1 MRILLAPDSFKEAA
15 SAEAIAQAMARG
27 IKRGNPQAEC
37 RLMPLSDGG
46 EGLTQALVHA
56 TAGTLH
62 NVETVDAIG
71 RPITAQFGFLGNN
84 RASCIL
90 HTAVVELASAS
101 GLERVSPADRNAL
114 SASTF
119 GTGLLIRAAIDAGAD
134 RIVLGLGGSAT
145 TDGGTGLARAL
156 GFRFLDTAGHDIPL
170 GGGSLVDLERID
182 DSEVPDFVKNV
193 PIVLACD
200 VTNPLTGPEG
210 AAHVF
215 APQKGANTAQ
225 VELLDQGLANLAH
238 AIMQYNGRDI
248 ERIPGTGA
256 AGGTGGGMLGLFN
269 TTVRP
274 GIELVLDLT
283 HGREACAWADVIIT
297 GEGSIDSQTPYGK
310 VPSGIAKLAQS
321 QGKPTIAIGGTVTR
335 DPHTIEAL
343 NETGI
348 VATFGSCDSDRQH
361 GTQCRDHVC
370 RHRRHTARCFGYCSN
385 CSYFTLR
392 ISMMNT
398 VPSSTVTTAIGN
410 KAVNR
415 QWQAQSRRQAAV
427 WRSSPRNSRRSL
439 TMATGSTHASDQ
451 APVRIRK
458 QP

>member
-1 MRILLAPDSFKEAA
+1 MRVLLAPDSFKEAA
-15 SAEAIAQAMARG
+15 SAEVIAQTMARG
-27 IKRGNPQAEC
+27 IMRGDPQAEC
-37 RLMPLSDGG
+37 RLLPLSDGG
-46 EGLTQALVHA
+46 EGLTHALVHA
-56 TAGTLH
+56 TGGTLH
-62 NVETVDAIG
+62 DVETVDAVG
-71 RPITAQFGFLGNN
+71 RPIIAQFGFLGNKHTS
-84 RASCIL
+84 R
-90 HTAVVELASAS
+90 TAVVELASAS

-274 GIELVLDLT
+274 GIELVLDLA

-348 VATFGSCDSDRQH
+348 VATFGIAPGPADLATLIANTERNVEITCAAIA
-361 GTQCRDHVC
+361 G
-370 RHRRHTARCFGYCSN
+370 
-385 CSYFTLR
+385 TLR
-392 ISMMNT
+392 VASAT
-398 VPSSTVTTAIGN
+398 AVT
-410 KAVNR
+410 
-415 QWQAQSRRQAAV
+415 AAT
-427 WRSSPRNSRRSL
+427 SPCES
-439 TMATGSTHASDQ
+439 A
-451 APVRIRK
+451 
-458 QP
+458 

>member
-37 RLMPLSDGG
+37 WLMPLSDGG

-62 NVETVDAIG
+62 SAETVDAIG
-71 RPITAQFGFLGNN
+71 RPIIAQFGFLGNKHTS
-84 RASCIL
+84 R
-90 HTAVVELASAS
+90 TAVVELASAS

-114 SASTF
+114 VASTF

-134 RIVLGLGGSAT
+134 CIVLGLGGSAT

-156 GFRFLDTAGHDIPL
+156 GFHFLDTAGHDIPL
-170 GGGSLVDLERID
+170 GGGSLVDLSRID
-182 DSEVPDFVKNV
+182 DSEVPYFVKNV

-215 APQKGANTAQ
+215 APQKGANAAQ
-225 VELLDQGLANLAH
+225 IELLDQGLANLAH
-238 AIMQYNGRDI
+238 VIMQYNGRDI
-248 ERIPGTGA
+248 ECIPGTGA
-256 AGGTGGGMLGLFN
+256 AGGTGGGTLGLFN

-274 GIELVLDLT
+274 GIELVLDLA

-335 DPHTIEAL
+335 DPHTVEAL
-343 NETGI
+343 NKAGI
-348 VATFGSCDSDRQH
+348 IATFGIAPGPADLTTLIANTERNVEITCAAIAS
-361 GTQCRDHVC
+361 
-370 RHRRHTARCFGYCSN
+370 
-385 CSYFTLR
+385 TLR
-392 ISMMNT
+392 I
-398 VPSSTVTTAIGN
+398 TA
-410 KAVNR
+410 AT
-415 QWQAQSRRQAAV
+415 
-427 WRSSPRNSRRSL
+427 SPCES
-439 TMATGSTHASDQ
+439 
-451 APVRIRK
+451 V
-458 QP
+458 

>member
-15 SAEAIAQAMARG
+15 SAEAIAQAMTRG

-84 RASCIL
+84 HASCIL
-90 HTAVVELASAS
+90 RTAVVELASAS

-114 SASTF
+114 SASPF

-156 GFRFLDTAGHDIPL
+156 GFRFLDTADHDIPL

-182 DSEVPDFVKNV
+182 DSEVPNFVKNV

-200 VTNPLTGPEG
+200 VINPLTGPEG

-248 ERIPGTGA
+248 
-256 AGGTGGGMLGLFN
+256 
-269 TTVRP
+269 
-274 GIELVLDLT
+274 
-283 HGREACAWADVIIT
+283 
-297 GEGSIDSQTPYGK
+297 
-310 VPSGIAKLAQS
+310 
-321 QGKPTIAIGGTVTR
+321 
-335 DPHTIEAL
+335 
-343 NETGI
+343 
-348 VATFGSCDSDRQH
+348 
-361 GTQCRDHVC
+361 
-370 RHRRHTARCFGYCSN
+370 
-385 CSYFTLR
+385 
-392 ISMMNT
+392 
-398 VPSSTVTTAIGN
+398 
-410 KAVNR
+410 
-415 QWQAQSRRQAAV
+415 
-427 WRSSPRNSRRSL
+427 
-439 TMATGSTHASDQ
+439 
-451 APVRIRK
+451 
-458 QP
+458 

>member
-37 RLMPLSDGG
+37 WLMPLSDGG

-62 NVETVDAIG
+62 SAETVDAIG
-71 RPITAQFGFLGNN
+71 RPIIAQFGFLGNN
-84 RASCIL
+84 HASCIL

-114 SASTF
+114 VASTF

-134 RIVLGLGGSAT
+134 CIVLGLGGSAT
-145 TDGGTGLARAL
+145 TDGGTGLAHAF
-156 GFRFLDTAGHDIPL
+156 GFRFLDAHDSDIPL
-170 GGGSLVDLERID
+170 GGGALVDLARID
-182 DSEVPDFVKNV
+182 DSRVSDSIKNV

-215 APQKGANTAQ
+215 APQKGATATQ
-225 VELLDQGLANLAH
+225 VELLDQGLANLAR

-248 ERIPGTGA
+248 EHTPGAGA

-269 TTVRP
+269 ATVKP
-274 GIELVLDLT
+274 GIELVLNLA
-283 HGREACAWADVIIT
+283 HGREACAWADVVIT

-335 DPHTIEAL
+335 DPHTVEAL

-348 VATFGSCDSDRQH
+348 IATFGIAPGPADLTTLIANTERNVEITCAAIAS
-361 GTQCRDHVC
+361 
-370 RHRRHTARCFGYCSN
+370 
-385 CSYFTLR
+385 TLR
-392 ISMMNT
+392 VASAT
-398 VPSSTVTTAIGN
+398 AVTAATSPCEST
-410 KAVNR
+410 
-415 QWQAQSRRQAAV
+415 
-427 WRSSPRNSRRSL
+427 
-439 TMATGSTHASDQ
+439 
-451 APVRIRK
+451 
-458 QP
+458 

>member
-1 MRILLAPDSFKEAA
+1 MRILLTPDSFKEAA

-46 EGLTQALVHA
+46 EGLTQALVHT

-84 RASCIL
+84 HVSCIL
-90 HTAVVELASAS
+90 RTAVVELASAS

-170 GGGSLVDLERID
+170 GGGSLVNLERID

-200 VTNPLTGPEG
+200 VTNPLIGPEG

-274 GIELVLDLT
+274 GIELVLDLA

-348 VATFGSCDSDRQH
+348 VATFGIAPGPADLATLIANTERNVEITCAAIA
-361 GTQCRDHVC
+361 G
-370 RHRRHTARCFGYCSN
+370 
-385 CSYFTLR
+385 TLR
-392 ISMMNT
+392 VASAT
-398 VPSSTVTTAIGN
+398 AVP
-410 KAVNR
+410 
-415 QWQAQSRRQAAV
+415 AAT
-427 WRSSPRNSRRSL
+427 SPCES
-439 TMATGSTHASDQ
+439 A
-451 APVRIRK
+451 
-458 QP
+458 

>member
-37 RLMPLSDGG
+37 WLMPLSDGG

-62 NVETVDAIG
+62 SAETVDAIG
-71 RPITAQFGFLGNN
+71 RPIIAQFGFLGNKHTS
-84 RASCIL
+84 R
-90 HTAVVELASAS
+90 TAVVELASAS
-101 GLERVSPADRNAL
+101 GLERVSPTDRNAL

-119 GTGLLIRAAIDAGAD
+119 GTGLLIRAAIDAGTN

-200 VTNPLTGPEG
+200 VINPLTGPEG

-238 AIMQYNGRDI
+238 AIMQYSDRDI

-269 TTVRP
+269 ASIRP
-274 GIELVLDLT
+274 GIELVLDLA
-283 HGREACAWADVIIT
+283 HGREACAWADVVIT

-335 DPHTIEAL
+335 DPHTVEAL
-343 NETGI
+343 NEAGI
-348 VATFGSCDSDRQH
+348 VATFGIAPGPADLATLIA
-361 GTQCRDHVC
+361 GTERNVEITC
-370 RHRRHTARCFGYCSN
+370 AAIAS
-385 CSYFTLR
+385 TLR
-392 ISMMNT
+392 I
-398 VPSSTVTTAIGN
+398 TA
-410 KAVNR
+410 AT
-415 QWQAQSRRQAAV
+415 
-427 WRSSPRNSRRSL
+427 SPCES
-439 TMATGSTHASDQ
+439 A
-451 APVRIRK
+451 
-458 QP
+458 

>member
-1 MRILLAPDSFKEAA
+1 MRVLLAPDSFKEAA
-15 SAEAIAQAMARG
+15 SAEVIARAMARG
-27 IKRGNPQAEC
+27 IMRGDPQAEC
-37 RLMPLSDGG
+37 RLLPLSDGG
-46 EGLTQALVHA
+46 EGLTHSLVHA
-56 TAGTLH
+56 TGGTLH
-62 NVETVDAIG
+62 DVETVDAVG
-71 RPITAQFGFLGNN
+71 RPIIAQFGFLGNKHTS
-84 RASCIL
+84 R
-90 HTAVVELASAS
+90 TAVVELASAS

-119 GTGLLIRAAIDAGAD
+119 GTGSLIRAAIDAGAN

-215 APQKGANTAQ
+215 APQKGANTVQ

-274 GIELVLDLT
+274 GIELVLDLA

-348 VATFGSCDSDRQH
+348 IATFGIAPGPADLATLIANTERNVEITCAAIA
-361 GTQCRDHVC
+361 G
-370 RHRRHTARCFGYCSN
+370 
-385 CSYFTLR
+385 TLR
-392 ISMMNT
+392 
-398 VPSSTVTTAIGN
+398 VASST
-410 KAVNR
+410 AV
-415 QWQAQSRRQAAV
+415 AAAT
-427 WRSSPRNSRRSL
+427 SPCES
-439 TMATGSTHASDQ
+439 A
-451 APVRIRK
+451 
-458 QP
+458 

>member
-27 IKRGNPQAEC
+27 IKRGDPQAEC
-37 RLMPLSDGG
+37 RLLPLSDGG
-46 EGLTQALVHA
+46 EGLTHALVHA
-56 TAGTLH
+56 TGGTLH
-62 NVETVDAIG
+62 DVETVDAVG
-71 RPITAQFGFLGNN
+71 RPIIAQFGFLGNN
-84 RASCIL
+84 HASCIL
-90 HTAVVELASAS
+90 RTAVVELASAS
-101 GLERVSPADRNAL
+101 GLEQVSPADRNAL

-119 GTGLLIRAAIDAGAD
+119 GTGLLIRAAIDAGAN

-225 VELLDQGLANLAH
+225 IELLDQGLANLAH

-348 VATFGSCDSDRQH
+348 VATFGIAPGPADLATLIANTERNVEITCAAIA
-361 GTQCRDHVC
+361 G
-370 RHRRHTARCFGYCSN
+370 
-385 CSYFTLR
+385 TLR
-392 ISMMNT
+392 VASAT
-398 VPSSTVTTAIGN
+398 AVT
-410 KAVNR
+410 
-415 QWQAQSRRQAAV
+415 AAT
-427 WRSSPRNSRRSL
+427 SPCES
-439 TMATGSTHASDQ
+439 A
-451 APVRIRK
+451 
-458 QP
+458 

>member
-37 RLMPLSDGG
+37 WLMPLSDGG

-62 NVETVDAIG
+62 SAETVDAIG
-71 RPITAQFGFLGNN
+71 RPIIAQFGFLGNKHTS
-84 RASCIL
+84 R
-90 HTAVVELASAS
+90 TAVVELASAS

-114 SASTF
+114 VASTF

-134 RIVLGLGGSAT
+134 CIVLGLGGSAT

-156 GFRFLDTAGHDIPL
+156 GFHFLDTAGHDIPL
-170 GGGSLVDLERID
+170 GGGSLVDLSRID
-182 DSEVPDFVKNV
+182 DSEVPYFVKNV

-215 APQKGANTAQ
+215 APQKGANAAQ
-225 VELLDQGLANLAH
+225 IELLDQGLANLAR

-248 ERIPGTGA
+248 EHTPGAGA
-256 AGGTGGGMLGLFN
+256 AGGTGGGVLGLFN
-269 TTVRP
+269 ATVKP
-274 GIELVLDLT
+274 GIELVLNLA

-335 DPHTIEAL
+335 NPHTVEAL
-343 NETGI
+343 NKAGI
-348 VATFGSCDSDRQH
+348 VATFGIAPGPADLTTLIANTERNVEITCAAIA
-361 GTQCRDHVC
+361 G
-370 RHRRHTARCFGYCSN
+370 
-385 CSYFTLR
+385 TLR
-392 ISMMNT
+392 VASAT
-398 VPSSTVTTAIGN
+398 AVT
-410 KAVNR
+410 
-415 QWQAQSRRQAAV
+415 AAT
-427 WRSSPRNSRRSL
+427 SPCES
-439 TMATGSTHASDQ
+439 
-451 APVRIRK
+451 V
-458 QP
+458 

>member
-200 VTNPLTGPEG
+200 VTNPLTGRCCACVRSAKRREHSAGRTPRSGTCESR
-210 AAHVF
+210 
-215 APQKGANTAQ
+215 TR
-225 VELLDQGLANLAH
+225 DH
-238 AIMQYNGRDI
+238 AI
-248 ERIPGTGA
+248 
-256 AGGTGGGMLGLFN
+256 
-269 TTVRP
+269 
-274 GIELVLDLT
+274 
-283 HGREACAWADVIIT
+283 
-297 GEGSIDSQTPYGK
+297 
-310 VPSGIAKLAQS
+310 
-321 QGKPTIAIGGTVTR
+321 
-335 DPHTIEAL
+335 
-343 NETGI
+343 
-348 VATFGSCDSDRQH
+348 
-361 GTQCRDHVC
+361 
-370 RHRRHTARCFGYCSN
+370 
-385 CSYFTLR
+385 
-392 ISMMNT
+392 
-398 VPSSTVTTAIGN
+398 
-410 KAVNR
+410 
-415 QWQAQSRRQAAV
+415 QW
-427 WRSSPRNSRRSL
+427 PRY
-439 TMATGSTHASDQ
+439 
-451 APVRIRK
+451 
-458 QP
+458 

>member
-37 RLMPLSDGG
+37 WLMPLSDGG

-62 NVETVDAIG
+62 SAETVDAIG
-71 RPITAQFGFLGNN
+71 RPIIAQFGFLGNKHTS
-84 RASCIL
+84 R
-90 HTAVVELASAS
+90 TAVVELASAS

-114 SASTF
+114 VASTF

-134 RIVLGLGGSAT
+134 CIVLGLGGSAT

-156 GFRFLDTAGHDIPL
+156 GFHFLDTAGHDIPL
-170 GGGSLVDLERID
+170 GGGSLVDLSRID
-182 DSEVPDFVKNV
+182 DSEVPYFVKNV

-215 APQKGANTAQ
+215 APQKGANAAQ
-225 VELLDQGLANLAH
+225 IELLDQGLANLAH
-238 AIMQYNGRDI
+238 VIMQYNGRDI
-248 ERIPGTGA
+248 ECIPGTGA
-256 AGGTGGGMLGLFN
+256 AGGTGGGTLGLFN

-274 GIELVLDLT
+274 GIELVLDLA

-335 DPHTIEAL
+335 DPHTVEAL
-343 NETGI
+343 NKAGI
-348 VATFGSCDSDRQH
+348 IATFGIAPGPADLTTLIANTERNVEITCAAIA
-361 GTQCRDHVC
+361 G
-370 RHRRHTARCFGYCSN
+370 
-385 CSYFTLR
+385 TLR
-392 ISMMNT
+392 I
-398 VPSSTVTTAIGN
+398 TA
-410 KAVNR
+410 AT
-415 QWQAQSRRQAAV
+415 
-427 WRSSPRNSRRSL
+427 SPCES
-439 TMATGSTHASDQ
+439 
-451 APVRIRK
+451 V
-458 QP
+458 

>member
-62 NVETVDAIG
+62 STETVDAIG
-71 RPITAQFGFLGNN
+71 RPIMAQFGFLGKSDSALQPSSH
-84 RASCIL
+84 AS
-90 HTAVVELASAS
+90 HAPRTAVVELASAS

-114 SASTF
+114 AASTF

-170 GGGSLVDLERID
+170 GGGSLVDLTRID

-215 APQKGANTAQ
+215 APQKGANAAQ
-225 VELLDQGLANLAH
+225 IELLDQGLVNLAH

-274 GIELVLDLT
+274 GIELVLDLA

-310 VPSGIAKLAQS
+310 VPSGIAKLARS

-335 DPHTIEAL
+335 DLHTIEAL

-348 VATFGSCDSDRQH
+348 VATFGIAPGPADLATLIANTERNVEITCAAIA
-361 GTQCRDHVC
+361 G
-370 RHRRHTARCFGYCSN
+370 
-385 CSYFTLR
+385 TLR
-392 ISMMNT
+392 
-398 VPSSTVTTAIGN
+398 VTSATA
-410 KAVNR
+410 VT
-415 QWQAQSRRQAAV
+415 AATPPCE
-427 WRSSPRNSRRSL
+427 S
-439 TMATGSTHASDQ
+439 A
-451 APVRIRK
+451 
-458 QP
+458 

>member
-1 MRILLAPDSFKEAA
+1 MRVLLAPDSFKEAA
-15 SAEAIAQAMARG
+15 SAEVIAQTMARG
-27 IKRGNPQAEC
+27 IMRGDPQAEC
-37 RLMPLSDGG
+37 RLLPLSDGG
-46 EGLTQALVHA
+46 EGLTHALVHA
-56 TAGTLH
+56 TGGTLH
-62 NVETVDAIG
+62 DVETVDAVG
-71 RPITAQFGFLGNN
+71 RPIIAQFGFLGNKHTS
-84 RASCIL
+84 R
-90 HTAVVELASAS
+90 TAVVELASAS

-114 SASTF
+114 TASTF

-274 GIELVLDLT
+274 GIELVLDLA

-348 VATFGSCDSDRQH
+348 VATFGIAPGPADLATLIANTERNVEITCAAIA
-361 GTQCRDHVC
+361 G
-370 RHRRHTARCFGYCSN
+370 
-385 CSYFTLR
+385 TLR
-392 ISMMNT
+392 VASAT
-398 VPSSTVTTAIGN
+398 AVT
-410 KAVNR
+410 
-415 QWQAQSRRQAAV
+415 AAT
-427 WRSSPRNSRRSL
+427 SPCES
-439 TMATGSTHASDQ
+439 A
-451 APVRIRK
+451 
-458 QP
+458 

>member
-1 MRILLAPDSFKEAA
+1 MRVLLAPDSFKEAA
-15 SAEAIAQAMARG
+15 SAEVIAQTMARG
-27 IKRGNPQAEC
+27 IMRGDPQAEC
-37 RLMPLSDGG
+37 RLLPLSDGG
-46 EGLTQALVHA
+46 EGLTHALVHA
-56 TAGTLH
+56 TGGTLH
-62 NVETVDAIG
+62 DVETVDAVG
-71 RPITAQFGFLGNN
+71 RPIIAQFGFLGNKHTS
-84 RASCIL
+84 R
-90 HTAVVELASAS
+90 TAVVELASAS

-114 SASTF
+114 TASTF

-156 GFRFLDTAGHDIPL
+156 GFRFLDSAGHDIPL
-170 GGGSLVDLERID
+170 GGGVLADLERID

-200 VTNPLTGPEG
+200 VTNPLTGSEG

-215 APQKGANTAQ
+215 APQKGATTTQ
-225 VELLDQGLANLAH
+225 VERLDRGLANLAH

-269 TTVRP
+269 TTVRS
-274 GIELVLDLT
+274 GIELVLDLA

-348 VATFGSCDSDRQH
+348 VSTFGIAPGPADLATLIANTERNVEITCAAIA
-361 GTQCRDHVC
+361 G
-370 RHRRHTARCFGYCSN
+370 
-385 CSYFTLR
+385 TLR
-392 ISMMNT
+392 VASA
-398 VPSSTVTTAIGN
+398 TA
-410 KAVNR
+410 V
-415 QWQAQSRRQAAV
+415 AAAT
-427 WRSSPRNSRRSL
+427 SPCES
-439 TMATGSTHASDQ
+439 A
-451 APVRIRK
+451 
-458 QP
+458 

>member
-1 MRILLAPDSFKEAA
+1 MRVLLAPDSFKEAA
-15 SAEAIAQAMARG
+15 SAEVIAQAMARG
-27 IKRGNPQAEC
+27 IMRGDPQAEC
-37 RLMPLSDGG
+37 WLLPLSDGG
-46 EGLTQALVHA
+46 EGLTHALVH
-56 TAGTLH
+56 TTGGTLH
-62 NVETVDAIG
+62 DVETVDAVG
-71 RPITAQFGFLGNN
+71 RPIIAQFGFLGNKHTS
-84 RASCIL
+84 R
-90 HTAVVELASAS
+90 TAVVELASAS

-119 GTGLLIRAAIDAGAD
+119 GTGLLIRAAIDAGAN

-348 VATFGSCDSDRQH
+348 VATFGIAPGPADLATLIANTERNVEITCAAIA
-361 GTQCRDHVC
+361 G
-370 RHRRHTARCFGYCSN
+370 
-385 CSYFTLR
+385 TLR
-392 ISMMNT
+392 VASAT
-398 VPSSTVTTAIGN
+398 AVP
-410 KAVNR
+410 
-415 QWQAQSRRQAAV
+415 AAT
-427 WRSSPRNSRRSL
+427 SPCES
-439 TMATGSTHASDQ
+439 A
-451 APVRIRK
+451 
-458 QP
+458 

>member
-37 RLMPLSDGG
+37 WLMPLSDGG
-46 EGLTQALVHA
+46 EGLTQAL
-56 TAGTLH
+56 AGTLH
-62 NVETVDAIG
+62 SAETVDAIG
-71 RPITAQFGFLGNN
+71 RPIIAKFGFLGNKHTS
-84 RASCIL
+84 R
-90 HTAVVELASAS
+90 TAVVELASAS

-114 SASTF
+114 VASTF

-134 RIVLGLGGSAT
+134 CIVLGLGGSAT

-156 GFRFLDTAGHDIPL
+156 GFHFLDTAGHDIPL
-170 GGGSLVDLERID
+170 GGGSLVDLSRID

-215 APQKGANTAQ
+215 APQKGANAAQ
-225 VELLDQGLANLAH
+225 IELLDQGLANLAR

-248 ERIPGTGA
+248 EHTPGAGA

-269 TTVRP
+269 ATVKP
-274 GIELVLDLT
+274 GIELVLNLA

-335 DPHTIEAL
+335 DPHTVEAL
-343 NETGI
+343 NKAGI
-348 VATFGSCDSDRQH
+348 IATFGIAPGPADLTTLIANTERNVEITCAAIAS
-361 GTQCRDHVC
+361 
-370 RHRRHTARCFGYCSN
+370 
-385 CSYFTLR
+385 TLR
-392 ISMMNT
+392 I
-398 VPSSTVTTAIGN
+398 TA
-410 KAVNR
+410 AT
-415 QWQAQSRRQAAV
+415 
-427 WRSSPRNSRRSL
+427 SPCES
-439 TMATGSTHASDQ
+439 
-451 APVRIRK
+451 V
-458 QP
+458 

>member
-37 RLMPLSDGG
+37 WLMPLSDGG

-62 NVETVDAIG
+62 SAETVDAIG
-71 RPITAQFGFLGNN
+71 RPIIAQFGFLGNKHTS
-84 RASCIL
+84 R
-90 HTAVVELASAS
+90 TAVVELASAS

-114 SASTF
+114 VASTF

-134 RIVLGLGGSAT
+134 CIVLGLGGSAT

-156 GFRFLDTAGHDIPL
+156 GFHFLDTAGHDIPL
-170 GGGSLVDLERID
+170 GGGSLVDLSRID
-182 DSEVPDFVKNV
+182 DSEVPYFVKNV

-215 APQKGANTAQ
+215 APQKGANAAQ
-225 VELLDQGLANLAH
+225 IELLDQGLANLAH
-238 AIMQYNGRDI
+238 VIMQYNGRDI
-248 ERIPGTGA
+248 ECIPGTGA
-256 AGGTGGGMLGLFN
+256 AGGTGGGTLGLFN

-274 GIELVLDLT
+274 GIELVLDLA

-335 DPHTIEAL
+335 DPHTVEAL
-343 NETGI
+343 NKAGI
-348 VATFGSCDSDRQH
+348 VATFGIAPGPADLTTLIANTERNVEITCAAIAS
-361 GTQCRDHVC
+361 
-370 RHRRHTARCFGYCSN
+370 
-385 CSYFTLR
+385 TLR
-392 ISMMNT
+392 I
-398 VPSSTVTTAIGN
+398 TA
-410 KAVNR
+410 AT
-415 QWQAQSRRQAAV
+415 
-427 WRSSPRNSRRSL
+427 SPCES
-439 TMATGSTHASDQ
+439 
-451 APVRIRK
+451 V
-458 QP
+458 